1 MKIRSTILS
10 LLLCLTTA
18 AAFSQ
23 KSTSGKPQVFAAY
36 PNSIAVAENILQNMF
51 TAIPG
56 ETISLSFSEEFAYT
70 GTVLSNDIKYN
81 NLQSV
86 IIKSAAYQNSLL
98 QLSKITNTDNSFSYV
113 GRIINPEAADGFEL
127 KKENNSYRLQK
138 IETEKVL
145 QDCSY

>member
-1 MKIRSTILS
+1 
-10 LLLCLTTA
+10 
-18 AAFSQ
+18 
-23 KSTSGKPQVFAAY
+23 
-36 PNSIAVAENILQNMF
+36 MF

-70 GTVLSNDIKYN
+70 GTVLSNEIKYN

-138 IETEKVL
+138 IETEI
-145 QDCSY
+145 